1 MQDINWTA
9 LIIFVVLFGFITW
22 LGFAAAQWRKGDLD
36 QLHEWGLGGR
46 RFGTVVTWFLV
57 GGDLYTAYTFIA
69 VPALAFG
76 AGAIAFFAVPYTIM
90 IYPILFLVFP
100 RLWHVCHK
108 HNYITPADFVR
119 GRFGNR
125 WLALAVTIT
134 GIVATMPYIA
144 LQLVGLQVVI
154 GAMGV
159 SGTGFAADL
168 PLILA
173 FIILAAFTYTSGLR
187 APASIAIVKDIL
199 IYVTAFAAVIVV
211 PIELGGFGKI
221 FAAVPPAKLLLAV
234 PGANTTGSYGVY
246 ATLALGSALAL
257 FLYPHSITGILAA
270 SSGHAIRRNAAMLP
284 GYSFMLGL
292 LALVGFF
299 AIAAGV
305 STMPEFA
312 AGFKQFGNNFAVP
325 ALILHSFPSWFV
337 GIAFAAVGIGA
348 LVPAAIMSIAA
359 ANLYTRN
366 IHREFINQNPTDKQE
381 AQMAKWVSLIVK
393 LGALI
398 FIIAVPTQYAIYLQ
412 LLGGILIIQTLPS
425 VMLGVYTRWFN
436 AWALLVGWAVGTAVG
451 SLDVQR
457 GELGAK
463 LSAGHRRPH
472 LPRLRGALHRDSQP
486 RRGHRADA
494 LVQRHGR
501 QAGRRNRAER
511 LSRLSRSLP
520 TSALIVAHAAAARAS
535 IRVEMT
541 CEGV

>member
-1 MQDINWTA
+1 MQDVNWTA
-9 LIIFVVLFGFITW
+9 LIVFVLLFGFITW
-22 LGFAAAQWRKGDLD
+22 LGFAAAHWRKGDLD
-36 QLHEWGLGGR
+36 LLHEWGLGGR
-46 RFGTVVTWFLV
+46 RFGTIITWFLI

-76 AGAIAFFAVPYTIM
+76 AGAIAFFAIPYTI
-90 IYPILFLVFP
+90 IVYPILFLVFP
-100 RLWHVCHK
+100 RLWYVCHK
-108 HNYITPADFVR
+108 HNYITAADFVR

-154 GAMGV
+154 GGMGV
-159 SGTGFAADL
+159 SGTGYAGDL
-168 PLILA
+168 PLVIA
-173 FIILAAFTYTSGLR
+173 FVILAAFTYSSGLR

-199 IYVTAFAAVIVV
+199 IYITAFAAVIVV
-211 PIELGGFGKI
+211 PIQLGGFGKI
-221 FAAVPPAKLLLAV
+221 FAAVPTAKLLLAT
-234 PGANTTGSYGVY
+234 PGANTTGAYGIY

-257 FLYPHSITGILAA
+257 FLYPHSLTGILSA

-284 GYSFMLGL
+284 GYSLMLGL

-305 STMPEFA
+305 ANLPEYA

-325 ALILHSFPSWFV
+325 ALFLHSFPSWFV

-366 IHREFINQNPTDKQE
+366 IHREFINKNPTDREE

-393 LGALI
+393 FGALV
-398 FIIAVPTQYAIYLQ
+398 FIVFVPSQYAIYLQ
-412 LLGGILIIQTLPS
+412 LLGGILIVQTLPS

-436 AWALLVGWAVGTAVG
+436 DWALLIGWAVGTV
-451 SLDVQR
+451 
-457 GELGAK
+457 
-463 LSAGHRRPH
+463 AGTWMFVAANLTPNYP
-472 LPRLRGALHRDSQP
+472 LAIGGFTFPGYTALYTVI
-486 RRGHRADA
+486 
-494 LVQRHGR
+494 L
-501 QAGRRNRAER
+501 N
-511 LSRLSRSLP
+511 
-520 TSALIVAHAAAARAS
+520 LIVTIVLTLLFNTMNAAAVDETVAADYRAQ
-535 IRVEMT
+535 
-541 CEGV
+541 